1 VRFKKNERNRK
12 DRRALLAHK
21 SIDRVDRHLP
31 VTRGRRTMSLVDR
44 QNVRT
49 FAILLLVLVGLG
61 CNETRLPP
69 SPTPPGPV
77 TPQFVT
83 FAGVIS
89 ESETN
94 APLAGVRVFFHNDAL
109 TGADGSYQFTV
120 DPATL
125 GLPIASNTLMCPV
138 ASRDGY
144 ESRGAC
150 VPLINYRVS
159 WSATLQRTIT
169 LDAGRNVRSTVFKG
183 EGNGRGPNDF
193 SCEPCKSFNVL
204 VPGSG
209 TLFLSVV
216 ADSPEAK
223 LRVEVFSEG
232 FENGALQITTQR
244 NVQVIVHAAVAP
256 ASFELVTS
264 FTPGS

>member
-1 VRFKKNERNRK
+1 MRW
-12 DRRALLAHK
+12 LA
-21 SIDRVDRHLP
+21 
-31 VTRGRRTMSLVDR
+31 T
-44 QNVRT
+44 
-49 FAILLLVLVGLG
+49 LVLASSVA
-61 CNETRLPP
+61 CSDSSPP
-69 SPTPPGPV
+69 NRPTPAPV
-77 TPQFVT
+77 TPSLVS

-94 APLAGVRVFFHNDAL
+94 MPLAGVRVCFHPPNCAL

-120 DPATL
+120 DPTAL
-125 GLPIASNTLMCPV
+125 NVPIGSNTRLCPF
-138 ASRDGY
+138 ALLDGY
-144 ESRGAC
+144 EQRGAC
-150 VPLINYRVS
+150 VPLINNRVS

-169 LDAGRNVRSTVFKG
+169 LAAGRNVRSTVFKG
-183 EGNGRGPNDF
+183 EGNGLVDDYG
-193 SCEPCKSFNVL
+193 CEPCKSFDVL

-216 ADSPEAK
+216 ADSPESK
-223 LRVEVFSEG
+223 LRVEVFYEG

>member
-1 VRFKKNERNRK
+1 M
-12 DRRALLAHK
+12 
-21 SIDRVDRHLP
+21 RHLAALALASS
-31 VTRGRRTMSLVDR
+31 VACSESSL
-44 QNVRT
+44 
-49 FAILLLVLVGLG
+49 
-61 CNETRLPP
+61 
-69 SPTPPGPV
+69 PTQPTPGPV
-77 TPQFVT
+77 VPQLIT
-83 FAGVIS
+83 FTGVFS

-94 APLAGVRVFFHNDAL
+94 TPLAGVTICWPGGTYEGSCVQS
-109 TGADGSYQFTV
+109 GADGSYQLAV

-125 GLPIASNTLMCPV
+125 KFSFPIGSNTRLCPF
-138 ASRDGY
+138 AFLDGY
-144 ESRGAC
+144 EQRGAC

-183 EGNGRGPNDF
+183 EGNGVVDSGL
-193 SCEPCKSFNVL
+193 CEPCKSFNVL

-216 ADSPEAK
+216 ADSPESK
-223 LRVEVFSEG
+223 LRVQVFYEG

-244 NVQVIVHAAVAP
+244 TVQVIVHAAVVP
-256 ASFELVTS
+256 ASFELITS